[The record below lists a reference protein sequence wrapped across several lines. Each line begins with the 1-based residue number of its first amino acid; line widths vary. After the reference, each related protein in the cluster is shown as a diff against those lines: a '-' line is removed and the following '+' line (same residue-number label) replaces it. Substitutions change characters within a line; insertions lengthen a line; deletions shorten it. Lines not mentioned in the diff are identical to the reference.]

1 MKVFKVAK
9 FELKKIFR
17 NHWLVIILF
26 LGSIFVVSLF
36 GFVAN
41 HSPEN
46 VPLGIYK
53 VRENELTNEITAN
66 ISDSKVFN
74 IQNIQNIDEGRALI
88 KDDKIKGFTVIDL
101 LKTNYYQGE
110 IRIIDDI
117 RYPEI
122 QAVIREEILERTKDN
137 LAKNIQSIINLN
149 QSGLNL
155 EPIKLEAEEN
165 IGKEIKYFDRFA
177 SGVIVLVLVLICL
190 QLTAISISHERE
202 SGTFERLSTKPL
214 SGHNIILGKFLANS
228 LIGIIATILVT
239 FSFWIFF
246 KIALGNLFL
255 VFLVESL
262 VALIAVAIGILISV
276 ITYNV
281 ATSIQVSFYAFFAF
295 VITSQLFWT
304 KENVHQ
310 SVKGLIAL
318 SPFTYAV
325 EALKKI
331 NLYDWGWREIRMDI
345 LYLLVFLALFSILS
359 ILLLKREIK

>member
-1 MKVFKVAK
+1 MKILQVAK
-9 FELKKIFR
+9 FELKKTFR

-41 HSPEN
+41 HSPQN
-46 VPLGIYK
+46 ISLGIYK
-53 VRENELTNEITAN
+53 VRENELTEEISADIN
-66 ISDSKVFN
+66 KSAIFD

-88 KDDKIKGFTVIDL
+88 KDDQIKGVVVIDL
-101 LKTNYYQGE
+101 SEKSYYQGE
-110 IRIIDDI
+110 IKIIDDI

-122 QAVIREEILERTKDN
+122 QAVIREEILKRTKDN
-137 LAKNIQSIINLN
+137 LAENIQSIINLN
-149 QSGLNL
+149 QDSLNL
-155 EPIKLEAEEN
+155 EPIKITIEGN
-165 IGKEIKYFDRFA
+165 IAREIRYFDRFA
-177 SGVIVLVLVLICL
+177 SGVIVLVLLLICL
-190 QLTAISISHERE
+190 QLTAVSISYERE

-214 SGHNIILGKFLANS
+214 AGYNIILGKFLANS
-228 LIGIIATILVT
+228 LVGIIATLLVT
-239 FSFWIFF
+239 FVFWLFF
-246 KIALGNLFL
+246 KIALGNLWL

-281 ATSIQVSFYAFFAF
+281 TTSIQIAFYAFFAF

-304 KENVHQ
+304 KENVHD
-310 SVKGLIAL
+310 SVKGIVAL

-331 NLYDWGWREIRMDI
+331 NLYNWGWQEIRMDV
-345 LYLLVFLALFSILS
+345 LYLLGFLMLFAILS
-359 ILLLKREIK
+359 IMLLRREVK

>member
-1 MKVFKVAK
+1 MKVFRVAK

-26 LGSIFVVSLF
+26 LGSIFIVSLF

-46 VPLGIYK
+46 IPLGIYK
-53 VRENELTNEITAN
+53 VRGNELTEEISAN
-66 ISDSKVFN
+66 ISASKLFN
-74 IQNIQNIDEGRALI
+74 VQSIENIENGRDLI
-88 KDDKIKGFTVIDL
+88 KDDKIKGFVAIDL
-101 LKTNYYQGE
+101 SKNIYYEGQ

-122 QAVIREEILERTKDN
+122 QATIREEILKRTN
-137 LAKNIQSIINLN
+137 GSLTKNIQSIMNN
-149 QSGLNL
+149 QSSINL
-155 EPIKLEAEEN
+155 EPIKVETEAN

-177 SGVIVLVLVLICL
+177 SGVIVLVLLLICL
-190 QLTAISISHERE
+190 QLTAVSISYERE

-214 SGHNIILGKFLANS
+214 GGHNIILGKFLANS
-228 LIGIIATILVT
+228 LVGIIATILVT

-246 KIALGNLFL
+246 KIALGNLWL
-255 VFLVESL
+255 VFLVECL
-262 VALIAVAIGILISV
+262 VALIAVSIGILISV

-281 ATSIQVSFYAFFAF
+281 TTSIQVSFYAFFAF

-304 KENVHQ
+304 KENVHGA
-310 SVKGLIAL
+310 VKGIIAL

-331 NLYDWGWREIRMDI
+331 NLYNWGWQEIRIDV
-345 LYLLVFLALFSILS
+345 LYLLVFLMLFTILS
-359 ILLLKREIK
+359 VLLLRKQVK